1 MLRVLACSGRLLEK
15 GTTYVLSSLQA
26 LVRVRQRVQDAIED
40 PELAR
45 AAAAFAPQV
54 SERMLTEP
62 VPSVRN
68 ARTHSQKQ
76 IHLIAESIK
85 AFGFVSPIV
94 AAANGEIVAGHGRY
108 EAAKQL
114 GIKSA
119 PVIHVAHLGQQQI
132 RALRIADNR
141 LAELSGWDDEILK
154 LELGE
159 LIDLDFEV
167 DLTGFETAQIDVLLD
182 AGPPVAAKAD
192 PADALPALQ
201 EVAVTQRGDLWLLG
215 EHRILCGDARERAD
229 YQKLLGGE
237 LAQMVFT
244 DPPYNVK
251 IDGHVGG
258 LGRTKH
264 REFAMASGE
273 MNKLE
278 FTGFLHAVFAEMAEA
293 SQDGALIYSCID
305 GQHLHEMLNAGYG
318 VFDELKSVITWAK
331 PNAGMG
337 SLYRSQTELITLWK
351 KGKAPHINNIE
362 LGKHGR
368 YRTTLWSYA
377 GVNGFRK
384 GRMAELASH
393 PTVKPCVMVMD
404 AIKDCS
410 KPKGIILDSFSGS
423 GTTLIA
429 AAKTKRRGYAMEI
442 DPLYVDG
449 AIRRWEGL
457 FQDEARHAKTGL
469 TFAEAAALRGRDAS
483 ACTVTDENV
492 GGGHVA

>member
-1 MLRVLACSGRLLEK
+1 MLPLDQTPGPRVRA
-15 GTTYVLSSLQA
+15 
-26 LVRVRQRVQDAIED
+26 RQRVLPAVKD
-40 PELAR
+40 PELVR
-45 AAAAFAPQV
+45 AAEAFAPQV
-54 SERMLTEP
+54 SECRLSDLKA
-62 VPSVRN
+62 SVRN

-76 IHLIAESIK
+76 IHLIAESIRE
-85 AFGFVSPIV
+85 FQFTTPILV
-94 AAANGEIVAGHGRY
+94 TTDGEIVAGHGRY
-108 EAAKQL
+108 QAAKLL
-114 GIKSA
+114 GMNTV
-119 PVIHVAHLGQQQI
+119 PVICIDHLGPQQI

-141 LAELSGWDDEILK
+141 LAELSGWDAEILK

-159 LIDLDFEV
+159 LIELDFEV
-167 DLTGFETAQIDVLLD
+167 EITGFETAQIDVILD

-201 EVAVTQRGDLWLLG
+201 DVSVTVQGDLWLLG
-215 EHRILCGDARERAD
+215 EHRILCGDARERRD
-229 YQKLLGGE
+229 YQSLMGGKLAE
-237 LAQMVFT
+237 MVFV

-251 IDGHVGG
+251 MDGHAVGK
-258 LGRTKH
+258 GRIKH

-273 MNKLE
+273 MSKLE
-278 FTGFLHAVFAEMAEA
+278 FTGFLHAVFAEIAEA
-293 SQDGALIYSCID
+293 SQDGALVYSCID
-305 GQHLHEMLNAGYG
+305 GPHLHEMLNAGYG

-331 PNAGMG
+331 ANAGMG

-351 KGKAPHINNIE
+351 TGKAPHINNIE

-393 PTVKPCVMVMD
+393 PTVKPCAMVMD

-429 AAKTKRRGYAMEI
+429 AAKTKRRGYVMEF
-442 DPLYVDG
+442 DPHYVDG
-449 AIRRWEGL
+449 AIRRWETL
-457 FQDEARHAKTGL
+457 FKAEARHAETGL
-469 TFAEAAALRGRDAS
+469 TFAEMAAQRGRDAN
-483 ACTVTDENV
+483 ARTVSDESV

>member
-1 MLRVLACSGRLLEK
+1 MLSPDQTPK
-15 GTTYVLSSLQA
+15 PQA
-26 LVRVRQRVQDAIED
+26 RVRHRAAPVPQD
-40 PELAR
+40 PELAG
-45 AAAAFAPQV
+45 ATACFAPQV
-54 SERMLTEP
+54 SERLLSEL

-76 IHLIAESIK
+76 VHKIAESIN
-85 AFGFVSPIV
+85 AFGFVSPILV
-94 AAANGEIVAGHGRY
+94 TTAGEIVAGHGRY
-108 EAAKQL
+108 EAAKLL
-114 GIKSA
+114 GLTRV
-119 PVIHVAHLGQQQI
+119 PVICIDHLGPQQI

-159 LIDLDFEV
+159 LIELDFEV
-167 DLTGFETAQIDVLLD
+167 DVIGFETAHIDVILD
-182 AGPPVAAKAD
+182 GNAPPVAKAD
-192 PADALPALQ
+192 PADVLPELQ
-201 EVAVTQRGDLWLLG
+201 DVAVTRRGDLWLLG
-215 EHRILCGDARERAD
+215 EHRILCGDARDRGD
-229 YQKLLGGE
+229 YQTLLDGE

-273 MNKLE
+273 MSKLE
-278 FTGFLHAVFAEMAEA
+278 FTGFLHEVFVRMAEA
-293 SQDGALIYSCID
+293 SQEGALIYSCID
-305 GQHLHEMLNAGYG
+305 GPHLHEMLNAGYG
-318 VFDELKSVITWAK
+318 VFDELKSVIAWAK
-331 PNAGMG
+331 ANAGMG
-337 SLYRSQTELITLWK
+337 SLYRVQTELITLWK
-351 KGKAPHINNIE
+351 KGKTPHINNIE

-393 PTVKPCVMVMD
+393 PTVKPCAMVMD

-410 KPKGIILDSFSGS
+410 KPKGIILDPFSGS

-429 AAKTKRRGYAMEI
+429 AAKTKRRGYAMEF

-449 AIRRWEGL
+449 AIRRWEAL
-457 FQDEARHAKTGL
+457 FKDEARHAETGL
-469 TFAEAAALRGRDAS
+469 TFAEMAAQRGS
-483 ACTVTDENV
+483 ARTVSDEGV
-492 GGGHVA
+492 GGGHVS

>member
-1 MLRVLACSGRLLEK
+1 M
-15 GTTYVLSSLQA
+15 SSHLPKSP
-26 LVRVRQRVQDAIED
+26 VRVRRRINSTVKDS
-40 PELAR
+40 ELAR
-45 AAAAFAPQV
+45 AAASFAPQV
-54 SERMLTEP
+54 SERRLSDLKA
-62 VPSVRN
+62 SVRN

-76 IHLIAESIK
+76 IRQIAESIQ

-94 AAANGEIVAGHGRY
+94 AAADGEIVAGHGRY
-108 EAAKQL
+108 DAAKLL
-114 GIKSA
+114 GMPTV
-119 PVIHVAHLGQQQI
+119 PVISIDHLGPHQI
-132 RALRIADNR
+132 RALRITDNR

-159 LIDLDFEV
+159 LIELDFEV
-167 DLTGFETAQIDVLLD
+167 EITGFETAQIDVILD

-201 EVAVTQRGDLWLLG
+201 EVAVTVRGDLWLLG
-215 EHRILCGDARERAD
+215 EHRILCGDARERGD
-229 YQKLLGGE
+229 YQTLLGGE
-237 LAQMVFT
+237 LAQMVFV
-244 DPPYNVK
+244 DPPYNVRV
-251 IDGHVGG
+251 DGHVSG
-258 LGRTKH
+258 LGKVKH

-273 MNKLE
+273 MSKLE
-278 FTGFLHAVFAEMAEA
+278 FTGFLHAVFAEIAEA
-293 SQDGALIYSCID
+293 SQYGALIYSCID
-305 GQHLHEMLNAGYG
+305 GPHLHEMLNAGYG

-331 PNAGMG
+331 ANAGMG

-351 KGKAPHINNIE
+351 RGKAPHINNIE

-393 PTVKPCVMVMD
+393 PTVKPCAMVMD

-429 AAKTKRRGYAMEI
+429 AAKTKRRGYVMEL

-449 AIRRWEGL
+449 AIQRWETL
-457 FQDEARHAKTGL
+457 FKDEARHAETGL
-469 TFAEAAALRGRDAS
+469 TFAEMAAQRGRDANARTAS
-483 ACTVTDENV
+483 DKSV

>member
-1 MLRVLACSGRLLEK
+1 MESPDHPRTGP
-15 GTTYVLSSLQA
+15 
-26 LVRVRQRVQDAIED
+26 VRVRRRINSTVKD

-45 AAAAFAPQV
+45 AAEAFAPQV
-54 SERMLTEP
+54 CERRLSDLKA
-62 VPSVRN
+62 SVRN
-68 ARTHSQKQ
+68 ARTHSHKQ

-94 AAANGEIVAGHGRY
+94 AAADGEIVAGHGRY
-108 EAAKQL
+108 DAAKLL
-114 GIKSA
+114 GMETV
-119 PVIHVAHLGQQQI
+119 PVICIDHLGPQQI

-141 LAELSGWDDEILK
+141 LAELSGWDAEILK

-159 LIDLDFEV
+159 LIELDFEV
-167 DLTGFETAQIDVLLD
+167 EITGFETPQIDVILD
-182 AGPPVAAKAD
+182 AGPPVATKLD

-201 EVAVTQRGDLWLLG
+201 DVAVTARGDLWLLG
-215 EHRILCGDARERAD
+215 EHRILCGDAREQSD
-229 YQKLLGGE
+229 YQTLMGGE
-237 LAQMVFT
+237 LAQMVFV
-244 DPPYNVK
+244 DPPYNVRV
-251 IDGHVGG
+251 DGHVSG
-258 LGRTKH
+258 LGKVRH

-273 MNKLE
+273 MSKLE
-278 FTGFLHAVFAEMAEA
+278 FTGFLHAVFAEIAEA

-305 GQHLHEMLNAGYG
+305 GPHLHEMLNAGYG

-331 PNAGMG
+331 ANAGMG

-351 KGKAPHINNIE
+351 RGQAPHINNIE

-393 PTVKPCVMVMD
+393 PTVKPCAMVMD

-429 AAKTKRRGYAMEI
+429 AAKTKRRGYVMEF

-449 AIRRWEGL
+449 AIRRWETL
-457 FQDEARHAKTGL
+457 FKGEARHAETGL
-469 TFAEAAALRGRDAS
+469 TFAEMAAQRGRGAS
-483 ACTVTDENV
+483 VGTASDESV

>member
-1 MLRVLACSGRLLEK
+1 M
-15 GTTYVLSSLQA
+15 SSLPSKSP
-26 LVRVRQRVQDAIED
+26 VRVRRRVNSPAGD

-54 SERMLTEP
+54 SERRLSDLK
-62 VPSVRN
+62 VSVRN

-76 IHLIAESIK
+76 IHLIAESIRE
-85 AFGFVSPIV
+85 FRFTTPILIKTD
-94 AAANGEIVAGHGRY
+94 GEIVAGHGRY
-108 EAAKQL
+108 QAAKLL
-114 GIKSA
+114 GMETV
-119 PVIHVAHLGQQQI
+119 PVICIDHLGPQQI

-141 LAELSGWDDEILK
+141 LAELSGWDAEILK

-167 DLTGFETAQIDVLLD
+167 EITGFENAQIDVILD
-182 AGPPVAAKAD
+182 AGPPAAAKAD
-192 PADALPALQ
+192 PADVLPALQ
-201 EVAVTQRGDLWLLG
+201 DVAVTVRGDLWLLG

-229 YQKLLGGE
+229 YQTLLGGE
-237 LAQMVFT
+237 LAQMVFV
-244 DPPYNVK
+244 DPPYNVRV
-251 IDGHVGG
+251 DGHVSG
-258 LGRTKH
+258 LGKVRH

-273 MNKLE
+273 MSKLE
-278 FTGFLHAVFAEMAEA
+278 FTGFLHAVFAEIAEA

-305 GQHLHEMLNAGYG
+305 GPHLHEMLNAGYG

-331 PNAGMG
+331 ANAGMG

-351 KGKAPHINNIE
+351 KGKAPHINNVE

-393 PTVKPCVMVMD
+393 PTVKPCAMVMD

-429 AAKTKRRGYAMEI
+429 AAKTKRRGYVMEF
-442 DPLYVDG
+442 DPHYVDG
-449 AIRRWEGL
+449 AIRRWETL
-457 FQDEARHAKTGL
+457 FKDEARHAETGL
-469 TFAEAAALRGRDAS
+469 TFAEMAAQRGRDAS
-483 ACTVTDENV
+483 VCAVPHESV
-492 GGGHVA
+492 GGGHGA

>member
-1 MLRVLACSGRLLEK
+1 MESPDYPRTGP
-15 GTTYVLSSLQA
+15 
-26 LVRVRQRVQDAIED
+26 VRVRRRINSSTKD

-45 AAAAFAPQV
+45 AAAAIAPQV
-54 SERMLTEP
+54 SERRLSDLKA
-62 VPSVRN
+62 SVRN

-85 AFGFVSPIV
+85 EFSFTTPILV
-94 AAANGEIVAGHGRY
+94 TTDGEIVAGHGRY
-108 EAAKQL
+108 QAAKLL
-114 GIKSA
+114 GMETV
-119 PVIHVAHLGQQQI
+119 PVILIDHLGPQQI

-159 LIDLDFEV
+159 LIELDFEV
-167 DLTGFETAQIDVLLD
+167 EITGFETAQIDVLLD
-182 AGPPVAAKAD
+182 PGPPVAAKVD
-192 PADALPALQ
+192 PADALTALRD
-201 EVAVTQRGDLWLLG
+201 VAVTVRGDLWLLG
-215 EHRILCGDARERAD
+215 EHRILCGDARERGD
-229 YQKLLGGE
+229 YQALMGGE

-273 MNKLE
+273 MSKLE
-278 FTGFLHAVFAEMAEA
+278 FTGFLHAVFAEIAAA

-305 GQHLHEMLNAGYG
+305 GPHLHEMLNAGYG
-318 VFDELKSVITWAK
+318 VFDELKSVIAWAK

-351 KGKAPHINNIE
+351 TGKAPHINNIE

-393 PTVKPCVMVMD
+393 PTVKPCAMVMD

-429 AAKTKRRGYAMEI
+429 AAKTKRRGYVMEL
-442 DPLYVDG
+442 DPLYVDS
-449 AIRRWEGL
+449 AIRRWETL
-457 FQDEARHAKTGL
+457 FKAEARHAETGL
-469 TFAEAAALRGRDAS
+469 TFAEMAAQRCRDDSAS
-483 ACTVTDENV
+483 TVSDENV

>member
-1 MLRVLACSGRLLEK
+1 ML
-15 GTTYVLSSLQA
+15 SLDQTPKPQA
-26 LVRVRQRVQDAIED
+26 RVRHRVTPTVKD
-40 PELAR
+40 PELAG
-45 AAAAFAPQV
+45 ALACFAPQV
-54 SERMLTEP
+54 SERVLTEL

-76 IHLIAESIK
+76 IHKIAESIRT
-85 AFGFVSPIV
+85 FGFVSPIV

-108 EAAKQL
+108 EAAKLL
-114 GIKSA
+114 GMKTV
-119 PVIHVAHLGQQQI
+119 PVIHVAHLGPPQI

-141 LAELSGWDDEILK
+141 LAELSGWDNEILK

-159 LIDLDFEV
+159 LIELDLEV
-167 DLTGFETAQIDVLLD
+167 DVMGFEIGEIDVILD
-182 AGPPVAAKAD
+182 PGVQKATKAD

-201 EVAVTQRGDLWLLG
+201 DVAVTVRGDLWLLG
-215 EHRILCGDARERAD
+215 EHRILCGDARERGD
-229 YQKLLGGE
+229 YQALMGGE
-237 LAQMVFT
+237 LAQMVFV
-244 DPPYNVK
+244 DPPYNVRV
-251 IDGHVGG
+251 DGHVSG
-258 LGRTKH
+258 LGKVKH

-273 MNKLE
+273 MSKLE
-278 FTGFLHAVFAEMAEA
+278 FTGFLRAVFAEIAKA
-293 SQDGALIYSCID
+293 SQDGALVYSCID
-305 GQHLHEMLNAGYG
+305 GPHLHEMLNAGYG

-331 PNAGMG
+331 ANAGMG

-393 PTVKPCVMVMD
+393 PTVKPCAMVMD

-429 AAKTKRRGYAMEI
+429 AAKTKRRGYVMEF

-449 AIRRWEGL
+449 AIRRWERL
-457 FQDEARHAKTGL
+457 FKDEARHAETGV
-469 TFAEAAALRGRDAS
+469 TFAEMAAQRGYDAS
-483 ACTVTDENV
+483 ARTVSDESV
-492 GGGHVA
+492 GGGHVS

>member
-1 MLRVLACSGRLLEK
+1 M
-15 GTTYVLSSLQA
+15 SSLPPKSP
-26 LVRVRQRVQDAIED
+26 VRVRRRFQPAITD

-54 SERMLTEP
+54 SQRRLSDLKA
-62 VPSVRN
+62 SVRN
-68 ARTHSQKQ
+68 ARTHSKKQ

-85 AFGFVSPIV
+85 AFSFTTPILV
-94 AAANGEIVAGHGRY
+94 TTDGEIVAGHGRY
-108 EAAKQL
+108 QAAKLL
-114 GIKSA
+114 GMEKV
-119 PVIHVAHLGQQQI
+119 PVILIDHLGPQQI

-159 LIDLDFEV
+159 LIELDFEV
-167 DLTGFETAQIDVLLD
+167 EITGFETAQIDVLLD
-182 AGPPVAAKAD
+182 PGPPVAAKVD
-192 PADALPALQ
+192 PADALTALRD
-201 EVAVTQRGDLWLLG
+201 VAVTVRGDLWLLG
-215 EHRILCGDARERAD
+215 EHRILCGDARERGD
-229 YQKLLGGE
+229 YQALMGGE

-273 MNKLE
+273 MSKLE
-278 FTGFLHAVFAEMAEA
+278 FTGFLHAVFAEIAAA

-305 GQHLHEMLNAGYG
+305 GPHLHEMLNAGYG

-351 KGKAPHINNIE
+351 TGKAPHVNNIE

-393 PTVKPCVMVMD
+393 PTVKPCAMVMD

-429 AAKTKRRGYAMEI
+429 AAKTKRRGYVMEL

-449 AIRRWEGL
+449 AIRRWETL
-457 FQDEARHAKTGL
+457 FKAEARHAETGL
-469 TFAEAAALRGRDAS
+469 TFAEMAVQRGCDGRAHV
-483 ACTVTDENV
+483 AMDESV

>member
-1 MLRVLACSGRLLEK
+1 MSEGVEHVVPDQ
-15 GTTYVLSSLQA
+15 TPEPQA
-26 LVRVRQRVQDAIED
+26 RVRRRVTSTVKD
-40 PELAR
+40 PELAG
-45 AAAAFAPQV
+45 ALACFAPQV
-54 SERMLTEP
+54 SERVLTEL

-68 ARTHSQKQ
+68 ARTHSKKQ

-85 AFGFVSPIV
+85 EFRFTTPILV
-94 AAANGEIVAGHGRY
+94 TIDGEIVAGHGRY
-108 EAAKQL
+108 EAAKLL
-114 GIKSA
+114 GMKTV
-119 PVIHVAHLGQQQI
+119 PVICVDHLGPQQI

-141 LAELSGWDDEILK
+141 LAELSGWDNEILK

-159 LIDLDFEV
+159 LIELDFEV
-167 DLTGFETAQIDVLLD
+167 EITGFETAQIDVILD
-182 AGPPVAAKAD
+182 GNAPVAVKAD

-201 EVAVTQRGDLWLLG
+201 DVAVTVRGDLWLLG
-215 EHRILCGDARERAD
+215 EHRILCGDARERGD
-229 YQKLLGGE
+229 YETLLGDV

-273 MNKLE
+273 MSKLE
-278 FTGFLHAVFAEMAEA
+278 FTGFLHAVFAEIAEA
-293 SQDGALIYSCID
+293 SQEGALIYSCID
-305 GQHLHEMLNAGYG
+305 GPHLHEMLNAGYG

-331 PNAGMG
+331 ANAGMG
-337 SLYRSQTELITLWK
+337 SLYRVQTELITLWK
-351 KGKAPHINNIE
+351 KGKTPHINNIE

-393 PTVKPCVMVMD
+393 PTVKPCAMVMD

-410 KPKGIILDSFSGS
+410 KPKGIILDPFSGS

-429 AAKTKRRGYAMEI
+429 AAKTKRRGYAMEF

-449 AIRRWEGL
+449 AIRRWEAL
-457 FQDEARHAKTGL
+457 FKDEARHAETGL
-469 TFAEAAALRGRDAS
+469 TFAEMAAQRGRDAS
-483 ACTVTDENV
+483 VGMASDENV
-492 GGGHVA
+492 GGGHVS

>member
-1 MLRVLACSGRLLEK
+1 MLPLNQTPSPRVRA
-15 GTTYVLSSLQA
+15 
-26 LVRVRQRVQDAIED
+26 RQRVLRTTRD

-45 AAAAFAPQV
+45 ASEAFAPQV
-54 SERMLTEP
+54 SERRLSDLKA
-62 VPSVRN
+62 SVRN
-68 ARTHSQKQ
+68 ARTHSHKQ
-76 IHLIAESIK
+76 IHLIAESIRE
-85 AFGFVSPIV
+85 FRFTTPILV
-94 AAANGEIVAGHGRY
+94 TTDGEIVAGHGRY
-108 EAAKQL
+108 QAAKLL
-114 GIKSA
+114 GMETV
-119 PVIHVAHLGQQQI
+119 PVICIDHLGPQQI

-159 LIDLDFEV
+159 LIELDFEV
-167 DLTGFETAQIDVLLD
+167 EITGFETAQIDGILD
-182 AGPPVAAKAD
+182 ASPPVAAKAD

-201 EVAVTQRGDLWLLG
+201 DVAVTVRGDLWLLG
-215 EHRILCGDARERAD
+215 EHRILCGDARDRGD
-229 YQKLLGGE
+229 YQTLLGGE
-237 LAQMVFT
+237 LAQMVFV
-244 DPPYNVK
+244 DPPYNVRV
-251 IDGHVGG
+251 DGHVSG
-258 LGRTKH
+258 LGKVKH

-273 MNKLE
+273 MSKLE
-278 FTGFLHAVFAEMAEA
+278 FTSFLHAVFAEIAEA

-305 GQHLHEMLNAGYG
+305 GPHLHEMLNAGYG

-331 PNAGMG
+331 ANAGMG

-393 PTVKPCVMVMD
+393 PTVKPCAMVMD

-429 AAKTKRRGYAMEI
+429 AAKTKRRGYVMEL
-442 DPLYVDG
+442 DPHYVDG
-449 AIRRWEGL
+449 AIRRWETL
-457 FQDEARHAKTGL
+457 FKGEARHAETGL
-469 TFAEAAALRGRDAS
+469 TFAEMAAQRGRDAS
-483 ACTVTDENV
+483 VGTASDESV
-492 GGGHVA
+492 GGGHVS

>member
-1 MLRVLACSGRLLEK
+1 MKSPHDSPK
-15 GTTYVLSSLQA
+15 SP
-26 LVRVRQRVQDAIED
+26 VRVRRRVQPAIID

-54 SERMLTEP
+54 SERRLSDLKA
-62 VPSVRN
+62 SVRN
-68 ARTHSQKQ
+68 ARTHSKKQ

-85 AFGFVSPIV
+85 EFSFTTPILV
-94 AAANGEIVAGHGRY
+94 TTDGEIVAGHGRY
-108 EAAKQL
+108 EAAKLL
-114 GIKSA
+114 GMETV
-119 PVIHVAHLGQQQI
+119 PVILIDHLGPQQI

-141 LAELSGWDDEILK
+141 LAELSGWDDAILK

-159 LIDLDFEV
+159 LIELDFEV
-167 DLTGFETAQIDVLLD
+167 EITGFETAQIDVFLD
-182 AGPPVAAKAD
+182 VGSPVAAKTD

-201 EVAVTQRGDLWLLG
+201 DVAVTLRGDLWLLG
-215 EHRILCGDARERAD
+215 EHRILCGDARERGD
-229 YQKLLGGE
+229 YQMLMGGE
-237 LAQMVFT
+237 LAQMVFV

-251 IDGHVGG
+251 MDGHAVGK
-258 LGRTKH
+258 GRIKH

-278 FTGFLHAVFAEMAEA
+278 FTSFLHAVFAEIAEA

-305 GQHLHEMLNAGYG
+305 GPHLHEMLNAGYG
-318 VFDELKSVITWAK
+318 VFDELKAVITWAK
-331 PNAGMG
+331 ANAGLG

-351 KGKAPHINNIE
+351 RGKAPHINNIE

-393 PTVKPCVMVMD
+393 PTVKPCAMVMD

-429 AAKTKRRGYAMEI
+429 AAKTKRRGYVMEL

-449 AIRRWEGL
+449 AIRRWETL
-457 FQDEARHAKTGL
+457 FKDEARHAETGL
-469 TFAEAAALRGRDAS
+469 TFAEMAALRGHDAS
-483 ACTVTDENV
+483 LGTVSDKSV

>member
-1 MLRVLACSGRLLEK
+1 MSQRLLSDLK
-15 GTTYVLSSLQA
+15 A
-26 LVRVRQRVQDAIED
+26 
-40 PELAR
+40 
-45 AAAAFAPQV
+45 
-54 SERMLTEP
+54 
-62 VPSVRN
+62 SVRN

-85 AFGFVSPIV
+85 AFSFTTPILV
-94 AAANGEIVAGHGRY
+94 TTDGEIVAGHGRY
-108 EAAKQL
+108 QAAKLL
-114 GIKSA
+114 GMKTV
-119 PVIHVAHLGQQQI
+119 PVICIDHLGPQQI

-141 LAELSGWDDEILK
+141 VAELSGWDNEILK

-167 DLTGFETAQIDVLLD
+167 DVIGFEVGEIDVILD
-182 AGPPVAAKAD
+182 GKVSVAAKVD

-201 EVAVTQRGDLWLLG
+201 DVAVTVRGDLWLLG
-215 EHRILCGDARERAD
+215 EHRILCGDARERGD
-229 YQKLLGGE
+229 YQTLMGGE

-244 DPPYNVK
+244 DPPYNLKVN
-251 IDGHVGG
+251 GHVGG
-258 LGRTKH
+258 LGKLKH

-278 FTGFLHAVFAEMAEA
+278 FTSFLHAVFAEIAAA

-305 GQHLHEMLNAGYG
+305 GPHLHEMLNAGYG

-331 PNAGMG
+331 ANAGMG

-351 KGKAPHINNIE
+351 TGKAPHINNIE

-393 PTVKPCVMVMD
+393 PTVKPCAMVMD

-429 AAKTKRRGYAMEI
+429 AAKTKRRGYVMEL

-449 AIRRWEGL
+449 AIRRWETL
-457 FQDEARHAKTGL
+457 FKVEARHAETGL
-469 TFAEAAALRGRDAS
+469 TFAEMAGLRGHDAS
-483 ACTVTDENV
+483 ACKVSDANV

>member
-1 MLRVLACSGRLLEK
+1 MLPLDQTPSP
-15 GTTYVLSSLQA
+15 
-26 LVRVRQRVQDAIED
+26 RVRPRQRASATTRDTVYNQAMSQLALQIVERHLS
-40 PELAR
+40 EL
-45 AAAAFAPQV
+45 
-54 SERMLTEP
+54 L
-62 VPSVRN
+62 PSVRN
-68 ARTHSQKQ
+68 ARTHSKKQ
-76 IHLIAESIK
+76 IHMIAESIK
-85 AFGFVSPIV
+85 AFGFVSPILV
-94 AAANGEIVAGHGRY
+94 TRAGEIVAGHGRY
-108 EAAKQL
+108 EAAKLL
-114 GIKSA
+114 GMTKV
-119 PVIHVAHLGQQQI
+119 PVICIDHLGPQQI

-159 LIDLDFEV
+159 LIELDFEV
-167 DLTGFETAQIDVLLD
+167 DVIGFETAHIDVILD
-182 AGPPVAAKAD
+182 GNAPAVAKAD
-192 PADALPALQ
+192 PADVLPELQ
-201 EVAVTQRGDLWLLG
+201 AVAVTERGDLWLLG
-215 EHRILCGDARERAD
+215 EHRILCGDARDRGD
-229 YQKLLGGE
+229 YQTLLGGE

-273 MNKLE
+273 MSKLE
-278 FTGFLHAVFAEMAEA
+278 FTGFLHAVFAEIAEA
-293 SQDGALIYSCID
+293 SQEGALIYSCID
-305 GQHLHEMLNAGYG
+305 GPHLHEMLNAGYG

-331 PNAGMG
+331 ANAGMG

-393 PTVKPCVMVMD
+393 PTVKPCAMVMD

-429 AAKTKRRGYAMEI
+429 AAKTKRRGYVMEL

-449 AIRRWEGL
+449 AIRRWETL
-457 FQDEARHAKTGL
+457 FKDEARHAETGL
-469 TFAEAAALRGRDAS
+469 TFAEMAALRGHDAS
-483 ACTVTDENV
+483 LGTVSDKSV
-492 GGGHVA
+492 GGGHVS

>member
-1 MLRVLACSGRLLEK
+1 MNSPHDPPK
-15 GTTYVLSSLQA
+15 PQA
-26 LVRVRQRVQDAIED
+26 RVRRRIKSNIPSTIKD

-45 AAAAFAPQV
+45 AFANFAPQV
-54 SERMLTEP
+54 SERVLTEL

-68 ARTHSQKQ
+68 ARTHSKKQ

-85 AFGFVSPIV
+85 EFRFTTPILV
-94 AAANGEIVAGHGRY
+94 TTNGEIVAGHGRY
-108 EAAKQL
+108 EAAKLL
-114 GIKSA
+114 GMKTV
-119 PVIHVAHLGQQQI
+119 PVICIDHLGPEQI

-167 DLTGFETAQIDVLLD
+167 EITGFETAQIDVILD
-182 AGPPVAAKAD
+182 GNAPVPVKAD
-192 PADALPALQ
+192 PADVLPALQ
-201 EVAVTQRGDLWLLG
+201 DVAVTQRGDLWLLG
-215 EHRILCGDARERAD
+215 EHRILCGDARARED
-229 YQKLLGGE
+229 YQMLLGSE

-244 DPPYNVK
+244 DPPYNVRV
-251 IDGHVGG
+251 DGHVGG

-273 MNKLE
+273 MSKPE
-278 FTGFLHAVFAEMAEA
+278 FTGFLHEVFAQIAEA
-293 SQDGALIYSCID
+293 SQEGALIYSCID
-305 GQHLHEMLNAGYG
+305 GPHLHEMLNAGYG

-331 PNAGMG
+331 ANAGMG

-410 KPKGIILDSFSGS
+410 KPKGIILDPFSGS

-429 AAKTKRRGYAMEI
+429 AAKTKRRGYGMEL
-442 DPLYVDG
+442 DPVYVDG
-449 AIRRWEGL
+449 AIRRWEML
-457 FQDEARHAKTGL
+457 FKDEARHAETGL
-469 TFAEAAALRGRDAS
+469 TFAEMAAQRGSDAS
-483 ACTVTDENV
+483 ARTVSDENV
-492 GGGHVA
+492 GGGHVS

>member
-1 MLRVLACSGRLLEK
+1 M
-15 GTTYVLSSLQA
+15 SSPPPKSQ
-26 LVRVRQRVQDAIED
+26 VRVRRRVQPAIKD
-40 PELAR
+40 PELAH

-54 SERMLTEP
+54 SERRLSDLKA
-62 VPSVRN
+62 SVRN
-68 ARTHSQKQ
+68 ARTHSKKQ

-85 AFGFVSPIV
+85 AFSFTTPILV
-94 AAANGEIVAGHGRY
+94 TTDGEIVAGHGRY
-108 EAAKQL
+108 EAAKL
-114 GIKSA
+114 IGMKTV
-119 PVIHVAHLGQQQI
+119 PVICIDHLGPQQI

-141 LAELSGWDDEILK
+141 LAELSGWDDAILK

-159 LIDLDFEV
+159 LIELDFEV
-167 DLTGFETAQIDVLLD
+167 EITGFETAQIDVLLD
-182 AGPPVAAKAD
+182 PGQSVAAKVD
-192 PADALPALQ
+192 LADALPGLQ
-201 EVAVTQRGDLWLLG
+201 DVVVTVRGDLWLLG
-215 EHRILCGDARERAD
+215 EHRILCGDARERGD
-229 YQKLLGGE
+229 YQTLMGGE

-244 DPPYNVK
+244 DPPYNLRVA
-251 IDGHVGG
+251 GHVSG

-273 MNKLE
+273 MSKLE
-278 FTGFLHAVFAEMAEA
+278 FTGFLHAVFAEIAEA

-305 GQHLHEMLNAGYG
+305 GPHLHEMLNAGYG

-331 PNAGMG
+331 ANAGMG

-393 PTVKPCVMVMD
+393 PTVKPCAMVMD

-429 AAKTKRRGYAMEI
+429 AAKTKRRGYVMEL
-442 DPLYVDG
+442 DPHYVDG
-449 AIRRWEGL
+449 AIRRWEVL
-457 FQDEARHAKTGL
+457 FKDEARHAETGL
-469 TFAEAAALRGRDAS
+469 TFAEMAALRGHDAS
-483 ACTVTDENV
+483 LGTVSGTSV

>member
-1 MLRVLACSGRLLEK
+1 MESPDDIRTGP
-15 GTTYVLSSLQA
+15 
-26 LVRVRQRVQDAIED
+26 VRVRRRGSGAQSDTALEQAI
-40 PELAR
+40 AC
-45 AAAAFAPQV
+45 FAPQV
-54 SERMLTEP
+54 SERVLTEL
-62 VPSVRN
+62 VSSVRN
-68 ARTHSQKQ
+68 ARTHSKKQ

-85 AFGFVSPIV
+85 EFGFVSPILV
-94 AAANGEIVAGHGRY
+94 TTAGEIVAGHGRC
-108 EAAKQL
+108 EAAKLL
-114 GIKSA
+114 GLTTV
-119 PVIHVAHLGQQQI
+119 PVICIDHLGPQQI

-141 LAELSGWDDEILK
+141 LAELSGWDNEILK

-159 LIDLDFEV
+159 LIELDFEV
-167 DLTGFETAQIDVLLD
+167 DVTGFETAQIDVLLD
-182 AGPPVAAKAD
+182 ASPPVAKAD
-192 PADALPALQ
+192 PADALPELQ
-201 EVAVTQRGDLWLLG
+201 DVAVTQRGDLWLLG
-215 EHRILCGDARERAD
+215 EHRILCGDARERED
-229 YQKLLGGE
+229 YRTLLGGE

-273 MNKLE
+273 MSKLE
-278 FTGFLHAVFAEMAEA
+278 FTGFLHEVFARIVEA

-305 GQHLHEMLNAGYG
+305 GPHLHEMLNAGYG
-318 VFDELKSVITWAK
+318 VFDELKAVITWAK
-331 PNAGMG
+331 ANAGMG
-337 SLYRSQTELITLWK
+337 SLYRVQTELITLWK

-384 GRMAELASH
+384 GRMEELASH
-393 PTVKPCVMVMD
+393 PTVKPCAMVMD

-410 KPKGIILDSFSGS
+410 KPKGVILDPFSGS

-429 AAKTKRRGYAMEI
+429 AAKAKRRGYVMEL

-449 AIRRWEGL
+449 AIRRWEAL
-457 FQDEARHAKTGL
+457 FKNEARHAETGMS
-469 TFAEAAALRGRDAS
+469 FAEMAAQRGRDANVC
-483 ACTVTDENV
+483 AVPDERV
-492 GGGHVA
+492 GGGHVS

>member
-1 MLRVLACSGRLLEK
+1 MLPLNQTPSP
-15 GTTYVLSSLQA
+15 
-26 LVRVRQRVQDAIED
+26 RVRARQRALPTPKD
-40 PELAR
+40 PALAR

-54 SERMLTEP
+54 SERRL
-62 VPSVRN
+62 VDLKASVRN
-68 ARTHSQKQ
+68 ARTHTDRQ
-76 IHLIAESIK
+76 IHLIAESIRE
-85 AFGFVSPIV
+85 FRFTTPILV
-94 AAANGEIVAGHGRY
+94 TTDGEIVAGHGRY
-108 EAAKQL
+108 QAAKLL
-114 GIKSA
+114 GMTTV
-119 PVIHVAHLGQQQI
+119 PVICVDHLGPQQI

-159 LIDLDFEV
+159 LIELDFDV
-167 DLTGFETAQIDVLLD
+167 DVIGFETAQIDVILD
-182 AGPPVAAKAD
+182 VKAPVATKLD

-201 EVAVTQRGDLWLLG
+201 DVAVTVRGDLWLLG
-215 EHRILCGDARERAD
+215 EHRILCGDARERRD
-229 YQKLLGGE
+229 YQTLIGGE
-237 LAQMVFT
+237 LAQMVFV
-244 DPPYNVK
+244 DPPYNVRV
-251 IDGHVGG
+251 DGHVSG
-258 LGRTKH
+258 LGKVRH

-273 MNKLE
+273 MSKLE
-278 FTGFLHAVFAEMAEA
+278 FTAFLHAVFAEIAEA

-305 GQHLHEMLNAGYG
+305 GPHLHEMLNAGYG

-331 PNAGMG
+331 ANAGMG

-351 KGKAPHINNIE
+351 RGKAPHINNIE

-393 PTVKPCVMVMD
+393 PTVKPCAMVMD

-410 KPKGIILDSFSGS
+410 KPKGIVLDSFSGS

-429 AAKTKRRGYAMEI
+429 AARTKRRGYVMEF

-449 AIRRWEGL
+449 AIRRWETL
-457 FQDEARHAKTGL
+457 FKAEARHAETGL
-469 TFAEAAALRGRDAS
+469 TFAEMAAQRGGDANVGTLS
-483 ACTVTDENV
+483 DESV
-492 GGGHVA
+492 GGGDVA

>member
-1 MLRVLACSGRLLEK
+1 MPSHLPKSQVP
-15 GTTYVLSSLQA
+15 
-26 LVRVRQRVQDAIED
+26 VRRRVQPAAHD
-40 PELAR
+40 PALAR

-54 SERMLTEP
+54 SERRL
-62 VPSVRN
+62 VDLKASVRN

-76 IHLIAESIK
+76 IHLIAESIRE
-85 AFGFVSPIV
+85 FRFTTPILV
-94 AAANGEIVAGHGRY
+94 TTDGEIVAGHGRY
-108 EAAKQL
+108 EAAKLL
-114 GIKSA
+114 GMTTV
-119 PVIHVAHLGQQQI
+119 PVICIDHLGPQQI

-159 LIDLDFEV
+159 LIELDFEV
-167 DLTGFETAQIDVLLD
+167 DVMGFETAQIDVILD
-182 AGPPVAAKAD
+182 PGVQKATKAD

-201 EVAVTQRGDLWLLG
+201 DVAVTVRGDLWLLG
-215 EHRILCGDARERAD
+215 EHRILCGDARERGD
-229 YQKLLGGE
+229 YQTLMGGE
-237 LAQMVFT
+237 LAQMVFV
-244 DPPYNVK
+244 DPPYNVQV
-251 IDGHVGG
+251 DGHVSG
-258 LGRTKH
+258 LGKVRH

-273 MNKLE
+273 MSKLE
-278 FTGFLHAVFAEMAEA
+278 FTGFLHAVFAEIAEA

-305 GQHLHEMLNAGYG
+305 GPHLHEMLNAGYG
-318 VFDELKSVITWAK
+318 VFNELKSVITWAK
-331 PNAGMG
+331 ANAGMG

-384 GRMAELASH
+384 GRMAELESH
-393 PTVKPCVMVMD
+393 PTVKPCAMVMD

-429 AAKTKRRGYAMEI
+429 AARTKRRGYVMEF

-449 AIRRWEGL
+449 AIRRWETL
-457 FQDEARHAKTGL
+457 FKAEARHAETGL
-469 TFAEAAALRGRDAS
+469 TFAEMAAQRGGDANVGTLS
-483 ACTVTDENV
+483 DESV